1 MTPDTQHRART
12 RIRRIAGQ
20 VAGIER
26 MIEDDRYC
34 VDLLL
39 QVAAVRAALDSMG
52 KLLLKSHVETCVTDA
67 IASGRPR
74 DRRQKIDELMEI
86 FSKFTHVGRR

>member
-1 MTPDTQHRART
+1 
-12 RIRRIAGQ
+12 
-20 VAGIER
+20 